1 MDVISNSPFDMR
13 SQYGHLILVCLGS
26 DEQKCVELQRELNR
40 AGYAYL
46 FFPISE
52 ETLSKRD
59 YLGEVTKALD
69 GCSCLIPVITEGLFA
84 EETQVYRNVF
94 WFVEGYMHAKRSG
107 SIVPYLCEGDGRQLS
122 YTPLK
127 NANLAMSA
135 AEVVKTLENKFS
147 DSLMKSHY
155 YDNYLLNF
163 YAYNRIIYRRVT
175 LKCRIYENAFKRIAE
190 AMEYEWGAGSE
201 SKLDRFLSAN
211 LMCAYKVLSFGCDN
225 AVDPQLEP
233 YREEIHPSE
242 NGLASSIV
250 CKSSYNVLDDDE
262 RAATGIHAEMDVE
275 VVVPVHKLFGVY
287 FKCYMTLR
295 QPDYFWML
303 PTLFS
308 KDLGKN
314 PLTVL
319 PDDDELESPSY
330 WNNIY
335 PENTFVDFRKSRL
348 YFSLGLERLNAAKS
362 IILTPEMGV
371 GKHADYIFPQ

>member
-1 MDVISNSPFDMR
+1 MDVISNSPYDVR

-26 DEQKCVELQRELNR
+26 DEQKCIELQQELSR

-52 ETLSKRD
+52 DTLSKRD
-59 YLGEVTKALD
+59 YLSEVTKALD
-69 GCSCLIPVITEGLFA
+69 ACSCLVPVITEGLFA

-107 SIVPYLCEGDGRQLS
+107 AIVPYLCEGEGRQLS

-127 NANLAMSA
+127 NANLATNA
-135 AEVVKTLENKFS
+135 AEVVKTLENKFA
-147 DSLMKSHY
+147 DRLMKSHY

-163 YAYNRIIYRRVT
+163 YAYKRILYRRVT
-175 LKCRIYENAFKRIAE
+175 LKCRIYENAFKRICE
-190 AMEYEWGAGSE
+190 AMEYEWGTGSE

-211 LMCAYKVLSFGCDN
+211 LMCAYKVLSFGSDN
-225 AVDPQLEP
+225 AIDPQFEP

-242 NGLASSIV
+242 NGLASSII
-250 CKSSYNVLDDDE
+250 CNSSYSVLDDDD
-262 RAATGIHAEMDVE
+262 RIATGVHAEMDIE

-308 KDLGKN
+308 RDLGKHEF
-314 PLTVL
+314 TVM
-319 PDDDELESPSY
+319 PDDDQLEDPNY
-330 WNNIY
+330 WRGIY
-335 PENTFVDFRKSRL
+335 PENAHVDFRRARL
-348 YFSLGLERLNAAKS
+348 YFSLGLERLNVAKS

-371 GKHADYIFPQ
+371 GIHADYIFPQ